1 MKGPNIALAAPHP
14 DIEMGTLQP
23 TPPVEVGIKSLAFLY
38 DCFRHK
44 VEKKNYSIYPMWQA
58 RSHAL
63 VKIKLPFCEF
73 NSASPL
79 ILLSFLFLCL

>member
-44 VEKKNYSIYPMWQA
+44 VEKKITLYIPCGKHEVMRLSKLNY
-58 RSHAL
+58 HF
-63 VKIKLPFCEF
+63 V
-73 NSASPL
+73 NSTL
-79 ILLSFLFLCL
+79 HRL